1 MSLWQ
6 CSEHGLVGPGQC
18 CGKATLARL
27 EVPAQSARQVDG
39 LSDSFSAIVHKDQ
52 RLLPSPRLYVLTH
65 EITELED
72 YEKVPE
78 EGTEI
83 LIAGDTTTRVAQLEE
98 GLRDIVSMYNG
109 FTNTK
114 EMMQRARKALEPH
127 SCPKC
132 SPASGSGGA

>member
-1 MSLWQ
+1 MS
-6 CSEHGLVGPGQC
+6 
-18 CGKATLARL
+18 
-27 EVPAQSARQVDG
+27 
-39 LSDSFSAIVHKDQ
+39 
-52 RLLPSPRLYVLTH
+52 RLYVLTH

-83 LIAGDTTTRVAQLEE
+83 LIVGDTTTRVAQLEE

-114 EMMQRARKALEPH
+114 EMMQRARRALEPH

-132 SPASGSGGA
+132 SPNSGEAKPNA